1 MDDLRFAYLVHVV
14 GFFHWTL
21 GDYMPAPLFTPST
34 DGDSTAV
41 VAASATGNTLIKIG
55 PGTLGR
61 VLVTSANG
69 AAAINIYD
77 ASGPLSGAATGTIIG
92 VVPASATAGSV
103 YALGMPFEA
112 GCLVAGA
119 ATNGALTI
127 SFH

>member
-1 MDDLRFAYLVHVV
+1 
-14 GFFHWTL
+14 
-21 GDYMPAPLFTPST
+21 MPAPLFTPST

-41 VAASATGNTLIKIG
+41 VASGATTNTLVKTG

-61 VLVTSANG
+61 VLVTSTNG

-77 ASGPLSGAATGTIIG
+77 ANTPASGAVTGTIIG
-92 VVPASATAGSV
+92 VVPASAAVGSI
-103 YALGMPFEA
+103 YTFGMPFES